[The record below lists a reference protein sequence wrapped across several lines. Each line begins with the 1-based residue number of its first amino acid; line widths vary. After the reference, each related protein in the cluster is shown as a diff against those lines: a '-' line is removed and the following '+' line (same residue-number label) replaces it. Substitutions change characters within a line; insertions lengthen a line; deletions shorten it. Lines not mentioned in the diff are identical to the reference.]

1 MKRVRITRRKS
12 RPLESGYMEWSK
24 AQGPVKYNLAVSGV
38 PPADVSA
45 LNPSVED
52 FTMSS
57 INPNGWPPLIERIA
71 KRYRVESDWVALAH
85 GTSMANHLA
94 LAALVDPGDTVLVE
108 SPTYEPHR
116 IVPEYLGC
124 KVRAFQRR
132 PEEAYRLDFRAIKRA
147 LTRQTRLI
155 IVSNLHNPSGAVITR
170 TELEELAALAEK
182 RDIRVLVGEVYLDWV
197 DGQVDTPRSAIN
209 MSPRFVTT
217 NSLTKVYGFSPLR
230 SGWVLAEPP
239 LAARMRRLTGLFT
252 NTIAHPTE
260 RLAARALDKAA
271 SLLEQGRARVDR
283 NRLIVADFIAAQPR
297 LSWAPPQGGPIG
309 FVRLEGGNVNE
320 LVERLESQY
329 DTLVAPGRF
338 FDMPDYF
345 RIGFGMDTPQ
355 LEGGLER
362 LDAALKE

>member
-1 MKRVRITRRKS
+1 
-12 RPLESGYMEWSK
+12 MEWSK
-24 AQGPVKYNLAVSGV
+24 AQENIKYNLAVSGV

-52 FTMSS
+52 FTMAGN
-57 INPNGWPPLIERIA
+57 NPNGWPPLIERIA

-94 LAALVDPGDTVLVE
+94 MAALLDPGDTVLVE

-124 KVRAFQRR
+124 KVRVFQRR
-132 PEEAYRLDFRAIKRA
+132 PEAAWRLDITAIKRA

-155 IVSNLHNPSGAVITR
+155 VLSNLHNPTGAVITR
-170 TELEELAALAEK
+170 TELEALAEIAEK
-182 RDIRVLVGEVYLDWV
+182 RDIRIFVGEVYLDWV

-209 MSPRFVTT
+209 VSPRFVTT

-230 SGWVLAEPP
+230 SGWVLAEPE

-252 NTIAHPTE
+252 NSIAHPTE
-260 RLAARALDKAA
+260 RLSARALDKAGVM
-271 SLLEQGRARVDR
+271 LEQGRQRVDR

-297 LSWAPPQGGPIG
+297 LSWAPPLGGPMG
-309 FVRLEGGNVNE
+309 FVRLEGGSVNE
-320 LVERLESQY
+320 LVERLESEY
-329 DTLVAPGRF
+329 ETLVAPGRF

-362 LDAALKE
+362 IAEALTDYPV